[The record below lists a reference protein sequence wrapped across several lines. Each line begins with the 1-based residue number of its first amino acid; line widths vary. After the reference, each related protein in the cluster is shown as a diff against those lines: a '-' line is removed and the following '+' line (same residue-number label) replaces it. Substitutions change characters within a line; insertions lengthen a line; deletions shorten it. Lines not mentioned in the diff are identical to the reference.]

1 MAHLPWIVWP
11 GTKTTVAVWVI
22 AHGYGTADTFYVTTT
37 DALLSEARLEAT
49 DELGDVL
56 A

>member
-1 MAHLPWIVWP
+1 MRHLPWIVWP
-11 GTKTTVAVWVI
+11 GKTTVAVWVI

>member
-1 MAHLPWIVWP
+1 
-11 GTKTTVAVWVI
+11 VWVI